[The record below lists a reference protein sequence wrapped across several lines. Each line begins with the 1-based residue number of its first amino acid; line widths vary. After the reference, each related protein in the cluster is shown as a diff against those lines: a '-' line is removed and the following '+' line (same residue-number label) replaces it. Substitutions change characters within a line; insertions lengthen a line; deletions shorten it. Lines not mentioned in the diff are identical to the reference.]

1 MALLA
6 EGILKTHWD
15 QTIPVNLARIAKSM
29 GVTIRLQSTVDCAA
43 LLEFQADLRWRI
55 TLPQHDSTM
64 HQRYAVAHALA
75 HVALHHLRPGMARRI
90 EVSEDFRIDHAV
102 RLNSEANDFALQ
114 LLIPQPAL
122 HYALHTMQARNH
134 LELAH
139 LFEVPELLIKQRM
152 ADLNLELRQPLAHH
166 HSPEVE

>member
-15 QTIPVNLARIAKSM
+15 QTIPVNLARIAKGM
-29 GVTIRLQSTVDCAA
+29 GVTIQPPSTAQASA
-43 LLEFQADLRWRI
+43 LLEFQADQRWRI
-55 TLPQHDSTM
+55 TLPQQGSTM

-90 EVSEDFRIDHAV
+90 EVGEDFRIDHGV

-114 LLIPQPAL
+114 LLIPQAAL

-134 LELAH
+134 AELAH

-152 ADLNLELRQPLAHH
+152 ADLNLELRQPLALQ
-166 HSPEVE
+166 HSPESE